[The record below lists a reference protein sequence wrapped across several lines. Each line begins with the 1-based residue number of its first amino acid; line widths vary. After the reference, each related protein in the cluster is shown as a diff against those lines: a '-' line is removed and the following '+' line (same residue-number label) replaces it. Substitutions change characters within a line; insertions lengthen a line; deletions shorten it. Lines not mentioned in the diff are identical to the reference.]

1 MYIVYITLDNAA
13 IHDFTSI
20 EQGTLS
26 LELKHKFSKLPSQL
40 PMFILR
46 TWSNGWL
53 TTSRMHEAN
62 AMPCVFGCDEEVDSL
77 HHYLRC
83 EALWALVYTCTN
95 SNNSSLLQQSI
106 EERCCI
112 RNISPPNLMRL
123 YSASATYHSLR
134 KLHAELLENAVSSGD
149 FTWVYETAMQHIKI
163 HCGECKSAS

>member
-1 MYIVYITLDNAA
+1 
-13 IHDFTSI
+13 
-20 EQGTLS
+20 
-26 LELKHKFSKLPSQL
+26 
-40 PMFILR
+40 
-46 TWSNGWL
+46 
-53 TTSRMHEAN
+53 MHEAN

-112 RNISPPNLMRL
+112 RNICPPNLMRL

-149 FTWVYETAMQHIKI
+149 FTWVYETAMWHIKVN
-163 HCGECKSAS
+163 CTECKVATSAAGHKLAEIQFQPVGATT